1 MMGSMALALIALI
14 VLAAALAAAVGVA
27 LRNQRAGVTRRRD
40 PGIDPFT
47 VGEPWRRLV
56 QKALRAQ
63 ARYRDTVAALPPGP
77 MHDRLVDIRA
87 QVDAA
92 VAESWRVA
100 RRGNDLRGVL
110 DGMAIARTREEL
122 ATIAATDEDPSVV
135 ERADSLRSRAATY
148 DRIAAA
154 TTDAEEHLRL
164 LVARLEE
171 ASARSTEL
179 SITTSDSGLAA
190 LDTDVSGVVD
200 ELEALRLALD
210 EVGPRRELGR

>member
-1 MMGSMALALIALI
+1 MATALLALIA
-14 VLAAALAAAVGVA
+14 VAAALAAGIGVA
-27 LRNQRAGVTRRRD
+27 VRNQRAGVTRRRD
-40 PGIDPFT
+40 PAIDPFA

-56 QKALRAQ
+56 QSALRAQ

-77 MHDRLVDIRA
+77 MRDRLVDIRG
-87 QVDAA
+87 QLDAA

-100 RRGNDLRGVL
+100 RRGNDLRSIL
-110 DGMAIARTREEL
+110 DGMAIARTREQL
-122 ATIAATDEDPSVV
+122 AAIPADAADPSVA
-135 ERADSLRSRAATY
+135 ERAESLRSRVATY
-148 DRIAAA
+148 DRISAA
-154 TTDAEEHLRL
+154 TNDAEEHLRL

-179 SITTSDSGLAA
+179 SVTTSDTGLAA
-190 LDTDVSGVVD
+190 LDTDVTGVVD

>member
-1 MMGSMALALIALI
+1 MALALVALI
-14 VLAAALAAAVGVA
+14 VLAAALAAAVAVA
-27 LRNQRAGVTRRRD
+27 LRNQRAGVTRRGD
-40 PGIDPFT
+40 TAIDPFT

-77 MHDRLVDIRA
+77 MRDRLVDIRG
-87 QVDAA
+87 QLDAA
-92 VAESWRVA
+92 VSECWRVA
-100 RRGNDLRGVL
+100 RRGNDLRSVL

-122 ATIAATDEDPSVV
+122 ATIAAADEDPSVV

-154 TTDAEEHLRL
+154 TSDAEENLRL

-179 SITTSDSGLAA
+179 SVTTSDSGLAA

-210 EVGPRRELGR
+210 EVGPRKELGR